1 MHPTHKKWH
10 DYFDTRDPKILK
22 EILAE
27 DAAFHSPVVH
37 TPQKGKKITAIYLSS
52 ALQLLAEHGAAH
64 DFKYVNEVA
73 NNRHFHLEFECSLDG
88 IKINGLDMIEI
99 NEEGKI
105 VNFKVMIRPLKA
117 INMVHKKMGEM
128 LAKAKS

>member
-10 DYFDTRDPKILK
+10 DYFDTRDSKILD
-22 EILAE
+22 EILAD

-52 ALQLLAEHGAAH
+52 ALHLLAKHGVTH

-73 NNRHFHLEFECSLDG
+73 NDRHFHLEFECSLDG

-117 INMVHKKMGEM
+117 INMVHRKMGEM
-128 LAKAKS
+128 LAKAK